1 MSHILLSG
9 VSAAAITAHLG
20 GGGPT
25 PVEGPRYW
33 RIDWGFK
40 RVDNIQMAEI
50 EFRDEPAGPSKSVDG
65 TILFSTQYNGSTFA
79 AANAFDFNPATPF
92 AHIGAMGNWVG
103 YDFGASGLA
112 LAEIMLQATA
122 NFPSQNSNGFVVQYS
137 NDGATWKPYCAISSA
152 WSAAANAIR
161 TYAITDDLAAEP
173 DLSPEDP
180 HRYWRV
186 LTTQQGRG
194 DTFQQINNI
203 ALLDALGT
211 NLVISA
217 GGTASASHQQGSF
230 PAANAFDKNDAT
242 RWADTGLQLA
252 EWLRWDFGLG
262 HEQIVSAYKMKAY
275 STSNGAMPIGW
286 KLQCSDDGVNWKTVD
301 WQVTVPA
308 WGVAEERTYA
318 IQIPGQF

>member
-20 GGGPT
+20 GGGPV

-40 RVDNIQMAEI
+40 ANNNTQMAEI
-50 EFRDEPAGPSKSVDG
+50 EFRDEIGGPSQSVGG
-65 TILFSTQYNGSTFA
+65 TILFSTQFSSTFA
-79 AANAFDFNPATPF
+79 AANAFDFNPATAF
-92 AHIGAMGNWVG
+92 AHQGSIGNWIG

-122 NFPSQNSNGFVVQYS
+122 DSPSQNSNGFVVQYS
-137 NDGATWKPYCAISSA
+137 NDGATWKPYCSISSS
-152 WSAAANAIR
+152 WSGSANEIR

-186 LTTQQGRG
+186 VTTQQGRG
-194 DTFQQINNI
+194 ERFQQINNI

-230 PAANAFDKNDAT
+230 PAANAFDENDAT

-252 EWLRWDFGLG
+252 EWLQWDFGVG
-262 HEQIVSAYKMKAY
+262 NEQIVSAYKMKVY
-275 STSNGAMPIGW
+275 STSNRSMPIGW
-286 KLQCSDDGVNWKTVD
+286 KFQCSDDGVNWKTLD
-301 WQVTVPA
+301 WPVTVPA
-308 WGVAEERTYA
+308 WGVAEERTYN
-318 IQIPGQF
+318 I